1 MFCHHCGLLGHD
13 LNHYA
18 SYYAIL
24 KNGGEVRFQYGD
36 WLRATGLRLWSP
48 PKHDSSSW
56 FSSSNTKGG
65 TTANQEGRTR
75 VHQQAVDTPFNAI
88 PRSNVTYQN
97 GNNGNKGVTPKLQE
111 FKGVNAGNG
120 NLATV
125 MTKVNSKVTNSVE
138 DNVEKYDLVTVIQEL
153 NLKTAAS
160 TEENES
166 GRFTASSDGYNEP
179 HSGPDKT
186 KAEWTRAPRMDCG
199 PSRVEEGEPRLIL
212 GKRDATQR
220 DIEETNQG
228 KEAQV
233 LKRNQKNGDY
243 STVSTAGVS
252 EHPCQSQ
259 WEY

>member
-1 MFCHHCGLLGHD
+1 MVGSDSERFWVNFKYERLPMFCHHCGLLGHD
-13 LNHYA
+13 LNHCA

-65 TTANQEGRTR
+65 TTANQEGSTR
-75 VHQQAVDTPFNAI
+75 VHQLAVDTPFNAI

-120 NLATV
+120 DLATV

-138 DNVEKYDLVTVIQEL
+138 DNVEKYDSVTVIQEL
-153 NLKTAAS
+153 NLKTTALM
-160 TEENES
+160 EENES
-166 GRFTASSDGYNEP
+166 GRFTATSDGYN
-179 HSGPDKT
+179 
-186 KAEWTRAPRMDCG
+186 
-199 PSRVEEGEPRLIL
+199 
-212 GKRDATQR
+212 
-220 DIEETNQG
+220 
-228 KEAQV
+228 
-233 LKRNQKNGDY
+233 
-243 STVSTAGVS
+243 
-252 EHPCQSQ
+252 
-259 WEY
+259 